1 MTKQSLE
8 LTVTEDPITG
18 TWTFTLH
25 GHKIEIERTHGFIK
39 IDTTIHHA
47 PLVQTLNDV
56 QDLAGAPLDYIQH
69 LLSTTTPPV
78 PPARPTRPTS
88 TTESQRTPATPP
100 PTKAPSK
107 AKRTG
112 RARTETSRTKPGV
125 PQPSGERM
133 VLTTDQAGAFLGLS
147 PTTLET
153 LCTRGGG
160 PPFVKLG
167 RRVVYRSEDLARWL
181 AQRVRRSTS
190 DPGTT

>member
-25 GHKIEIERTHGFIK
+25 GHRIEIERTHGFIK
-39 IDTTIHHA
+39 IDTTIHDA

-78 PPARPTRPTS
+78 PPGRPARPAS
-88 TTESQRTPATPP
+88 TTESQRTPAAAPN
-100 PTKAPSK
+100 KAPSK
-107 AKRTG
+107 AKRIK
-112 RARTETSRTKPGV
+112 RPRTEARRTEPGA
-125 PQPSGERM
+125 PQPSGERV

-153 LCTRGGG
+153 LRTRGGG

-167 RRVVYRSEDLARWL
+167 RRVVYRSEDLAHWL